1 MARYVMQRLLAM
13 LLTLFIIVT
22 VAFLVIRLMP
32 SSIYDDPTISAE
44 VLDMIQAKY
53 HLDRP
58 LIEQYGIFMKNVLLK
73 GDWGISMK
81 IQPNIPVFQV
91 LGGKVPLTLFIN
103 LVSLLASIPIGLV
116 FGAFAAIK
124 KNTMTDHGIS
134 LFVIL
139 FISIPSFIY
148 ATLLQYFAAYKFGWF
163 PITYTVSDMAS
174 VKYLSL
180 FLPTLS
186 LALDPMAKVARY
198 MRAELIES
206 LNSEYILIAR
216 TKGFTRSKAIFRHA
230 IRNSCIPVLNIV
242 VPMFANVLGGSLV
255 VESIFAIPGMGS
267 LMIKSINANDHYL
280 TIAILLIYSLVS
292 LMTVLVV
299 DLLYAVIDP
308 RVRMGGKK
316 Q

>member
-1 MARYVMQRLLAM
+1 MARYVLQRLLAM
-13 LLTLFIIVT
+13 FLTLFIIVT

-32 SSIYDDPTISAE
+32 TSIYDDPTISAE

-58 LIEQYGIFMKNVLLK
+58 LIEQYGIFMKNVLFQ

-81 IQPNIPVFQV
+81 IQPNVPVFQV

-103 LVSLLASIPIGLV
+103 VVSLLASIPIGLI
-116 FGAFAAIK
+116 FGAIAAIR
-124 KNTMTDHGIS
+124 KNTLTDHGIS

-148 ATLLQYFAAYKFGWF
+148 ATLLQYFAGYKFGWF
-163 PITYTVSDMAS
+163 PITYTVSDVAA

-180 FLPTLS
+180 FLPT

-206 LNSEYILIAR
+206 LNSEYILLAR

-230 IRNSCIPVLNIV
+230 IRNSCIPVLNII

-255 VESIFAIPGMGS
+255 VENIFAIPGMGS

-292 LMTVLVV
+292 LMTVLIV

>member
-148 ATLLQYFAAYKFGWF
+148 ATLLQYFAAYKFDWF

-206 LNSEYILIAR
+206 LNSEYILLAR

-242 VPMFANVLGGSLV
+242 VPMFANVLGSSLV

>member
-148 ATLLQYFAAYKFGWF
+148 ATLLQYFAAYKFSWF

-206 LNSEYILIAR
+206 LNSEYILLAR